1 MSQGSIKE
9 QNESLNRFHSA
20 IGGEMLDGVD
30 LSSPQA
36 KQAMAS
42 IVLNSQSDNTD
53 KSMSVSMVKK
63 ALGLGM

>member
-1 MSQGSIKE
+1 MSEDSIKE

-30 LSSPQA
+30 LSSPEA

-42 IVLNSQSDNTD
+42 IVLNAQSNDTEKPMN
-53 KSMSVSMVKK
+53 VSMVKR